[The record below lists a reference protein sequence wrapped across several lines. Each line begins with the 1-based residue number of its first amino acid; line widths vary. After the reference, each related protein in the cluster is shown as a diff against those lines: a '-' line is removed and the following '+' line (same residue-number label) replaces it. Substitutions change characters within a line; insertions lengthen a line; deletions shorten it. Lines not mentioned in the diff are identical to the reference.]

1 MKLYPPYIE
10 GIIPSFSLKSGTGT
24 VITVPFSMNRAVG
37 QTEISNFSL
46 KVKNIISN
54 EYILTLTAD
63 SYNYERNEVY
73 FVLLP
78 TQAAVFNIGQH
89 YKIQLAYIDITGEI
103 GYYSTV
109 GVIKCTDE
117 VSAKIEGLSV
127 TQSNIHRY
135 TYKGIYNHKD
145 STEKEYQYQFIITD
159 VYGNIIKDSGKQ
171 IHYVELDE
179 DMYSSSDSFEY
190 YADLIENEKYY
201 IQYNV
206 ITNNQLMVKS
216 KKYCIMQSELVEM
229 EEPLT
234 LTAELNYDNG
244 YIQVDIK
251 QIGKEE
257 EEASGEFFAEGN
269 FLISRAC
276 SDTQYTEWEPI
287 RTIKLNGKG
296 PIYSS
301 KKDFTIEQGKTYKYA
316 LQKYN
321 TYNLLTQKRCSNTV
335 FADFEDAFLSDG
347 QYQLRIRYNPQI
359 NSFKTTL
366 QETKVETIG
375 GKYPIFFKNGN
386 VEYKEFPISGLVSYK
401 MDEAD
406 TFVIDKNE
414 LGFDYEYTLLDRHT
428 NNTAARVEELEDR
441 RRELYDILY
450 KNEAK
455 RKSYSDVELQAFT
468 VELKNIYR
476 MKARLA
482 DGINRYDKEIINTD
496 QHATTDL
503 IGTNFAA
510 ERIFK
515 IKVLDWLNNGQPKIF
530 RSPSEGNYIVRLL
543 NTSLSPEA
551 RLGRLL
557 HNFSTTAYEMAEFNY
572 DNLKKY
578 HLINVDEINFLFLLW
593 KTVLLSEPQYNT
605 RTEKEVEE
613 WDYYFDAPDEDV
625 EVVDN
630 NEHKVIYRS
639 GEILPPGIIAQ
650 SVYLYDFIPGTTITI
665 DGVDIVVGANGSHYF
680 ESQNGIKS
688 IVIPHNNYYTGSIT
702 YSYYGVS
709 KSNFDLILD
718 EGIETHACRQFI
730 GDQSNI
736 IKQIEDVKTSIINF
750 YKLSFMKREIIDVKY
765 ESNYNT
771 YYSDKECTKKIY
783 LKDDLNFNTQSDYY
797 VQIDDPV
804 GAYQPYTKTSYDETV
819 KYFTIDEEGQYNE
832 ISFVDEL
839 PTPYYTKK
847 NIVFLIDDHDTMT
860 SKINNIRPLY
870 RYNVNNIIIDGKY
883 YYFNNYFANY
893 NRFYFYTNDD
903 YSKQIFNEKTLYI
916 YDSINDRY
924 VLATGEFDINEE
936 YYEKIPVETITLY
949 QDFQNNHTYANKDDY
964 NKIKVEIFDKIY
976 KTDNTYD
983 NIYTKMLNNYIKE
996 YYNYTG
1002 NKKRYFPLNEESI
1015 DIILTGKTYTIT
1027 KDELIYYYFMQPL
1040 SYNIVINDE
1049 VIDLTDEQHYDIIGE
1064 DNYSNI
1070 ELSNGTLL
1078 DCTYKTKVLTY
1089 SLEENSDDF
1098 IFNNYKAK
1106 LLDCLAKINHT
1117 DESSYINI
1125 DDLNEVLKWYKAELV
1140 RLLLNADSTEV
1151 DETDPNQVTFDY
1163 DGLVDEYI
1171 AYLNLY
1177 ESCMLGELAIEDV
1190 DIAKYPRLQEK
1201 FNDVLEIYEEARTS
1215 YYSIYNNYIKRLEY
1229 LLDKYRKGESA

>member
-10 GIIPSFSLKSGTGT
+10 GIIPSFSLKSGSGT

-54 EYILTLTAD
+54 EYILTVTAD

-78 TQAAVFNIGQH
+78 TQAAVFNVGQH
-89 YKIQLAYIDITGEI
+89 YKVQLAYIDTTEEI

-117 VSAKIEGLSV
+117 VSAEIEGLSV
-127 TQSNIHRY
+127 NQSNIHRY

-159 VYGNIIKDSGKQ
+159 AYGNIIKDSGKQ

-179 DMYSSSDSFEY
+179 NMYSSSDSFEY
-190 YADLIENEKYY
+190 YSDLIEEEKYY
-201 IQYNV
+201 IQYSV
-206 ITNNQLMVKS
+206 ITNNQLVVKS

-251 QIGKEE
+251 QIGED
-257 EEASGEFFAEGN
+257 APIGEFFAEGN

-276 SDTQYTEWEPI
+276 SDTHYTVWEPI

-321 TYNLLTQKRCSNTV
+321 TYNLLTQKRCSEPV

-359 NSFKTTL
+359 TSFKTTL
-366 QETKVETIG
+366 QEAKLETLG
-375 GKYPIFFKNGN
+375 SKYPTFFKNGN

-401 MDEAD
+401 MDDAD

-428 NNTAARVEELEDR
+428 NNTAARVEELEGR

-455 RKSYSDVELQAFT
+455 RKNYSDVELQAFT
-468 VELKNIYR
+468 VELKDIYR

-482 DGINRYDKEIINTD
+482 DGINRYDKEVVDTE
-496 QHATTDL
+496 QHAMTDL
-503 IGTNFAA
+503 LGTNFAA

-543 NTSLSPEA
+543 NTSLSPEKTLS
-551 RLGRLL
+551 RML

-572 DNLKKY
+572 ENLKKY
-578 HLINVDEINFLFLLW
+578 NLINVDEINFLFLLW

-605 RTEKEVEE
+605 RTEDEMGE

-625 EVVDN
+625 EIVDN
-630 NEHKVIYRS
+630 NAHKIVYKS
-639 GEILPPGIIAQ
+639 GEILPPGIIAK
-650 SVYLYDFIPGTTITI
+650 SVYLYDFTPGTTININGT
-665 DGVDIVVGANGSHYF
+665 DIVVGANGNYYA

-688 IVIPHNNYYTGSIT
+688 IIIPHNNYYTGSVT
-702 YSYYGVS
+702 YSYYGTS
-709 KSNFDLILD
+709 KSSFDLILD

-730 GDQSNI
+730 GEQSNI
-736 IKQIEDVKTSIINF
+736 IEQIEDIKTSIINF
-750 YKLSFMKREIIDVKY
+750 YKLSFMKREIIDVEY

-771 YYSDKECTKKIY
+771 YYSDKECTKLIY
-783 LKDDLNFNTQSDYY
+783 LKDDMNFNTQADYY
-797 VQIDDPV
+797 VEISDPV
-804 GAYQPYTKTSYDETV
+804 GAYQQYTGTTYDETI
-819 KYFTIDEEGQYNE
+819 KYFVIDEEGKYHE
-832 ISFVDEL
+832 VSFVDEL

-847 NIVFLIDDHDTMT
+847 NIVFLIDDYDTMT
-860 SKINNIRPLY
+860 SNINNIRPLY
-870 RYNVNNIIIDGKY
+870 RYNVNNLIIDGKY

-893 NRFYFYTNDD
+893 ERFYFYTNDE
-903 YSKQIFNEKTLYI
+903 YSQQIFEEKTLYI
-916 YDSINDRY
+916 YDSVNNVY
-924 VLATGEFDINEE
+924 ALATGEFNIEEE
-936 YYEKIPVETITLY
+936 YYEKIPIETITLY
-949 QDFQNNHTYANKDDY
+949 QDFQNNFTYISDDDY
-964 NKIKVEIFDKIY
+964 IKVKTEIFDKIY
-976 KTDNTYD
+976 KNDNTYN
-983 NIYTKMLNNYIKE
+983 NIYTTMLNNYIKE

-1002 NKKRYFPLNEESI
+1002 DKKRYFPLEEESLNV
-1015 DIILTGKTYTIT
+1015 ILTGKTYTIT
-1027 KDELIYYYFMQPL
+1027 KDELIHYYFMSPL
-1040 SYNIVINDE
+1040 SYNIKINNE
-1049 VIDLTDEQHYDIIGE
+1049 IIDLTNEQHYNIIGE
-1064 DNYSNI
+1064 DNYDNI

-1098 IFNNYKAK
+1098 IFNNYKSK

-1117 DESSYINI
+1117 DESSYIDI
-1125 DDLNEVLKWYKAELV
+1125 DDLNDVLNWYKAELI
-1140 RLLLNADSTEV
+1140 RLLLNADSVDIDEV
-1151 DETDPNQVTFDY
+1151 DPNQTAFDY

-1171 AYLNLY
+1171 TYLELY
-1177 ESCMLGELAIEDV
+1177 ESCMLGELALEAV
-1190 DIAKYPRLQEK
+1190 DIAQYPRLEAK
-1201 FNDVLEIYEEARTS
+1201 FTEVLEIYEEARST
-1215 YYSIYNNYIKRLEY
+1215 YYSIYDNYIKRLEY
-1229 LLDKYRKGESA
+1229 LLNNYKEEVSV